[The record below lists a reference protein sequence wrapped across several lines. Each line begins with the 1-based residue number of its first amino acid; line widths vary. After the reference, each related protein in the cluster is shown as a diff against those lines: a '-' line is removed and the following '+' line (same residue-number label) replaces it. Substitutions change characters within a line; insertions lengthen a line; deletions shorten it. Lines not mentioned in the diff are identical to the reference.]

1 MKSFQ
6 SKAGG
11 IGHRRDGEGEVTS
24 EPAPGGPLLQANGGR
39 TLPAADEQRQLRVLL
54 VDGQDL
60 IHWGFKMLLA
70 AESWVDRF
78 VAAHNSAQAL
88 ELARRYQPHVAVIDL
103 QLAGESGAELC
114 ENIRTASRSTRVLL
128 MSGVSRVSAHS
139 ARAIGAS
146 GFVPKAWG
154 ARDIA
159 GAARMVGLGMTVF
172 APEAEQAA
180 SLLTE
185 REREVLEMIASGSTN
200 REIAQ
205 QLFLSPHTVKD
216 HTSALYRKMK
226 ARNRAEAILRAQR
239 LGLLT

>member
-1 MKSFQ
+1 VTGEAP
-6 SKAGG
+6 AGS
-11 IGHRRDGEGEVTS
+11 T
-24 EPAPGGPLLQANGGR
+24 LLHVNGGR
-39 TLPAADEQRQLRVLL
+39 SLPAADEQRRLRVLL

-70 AESWVDRF
+70 AESWVERF

-114 ENIRTASRSTRVLL
+114 ERIRDGAPGTRVLL
-128 MSGVSRVSAHS
+128 MSSVDRVSAHS
-139 ARAIGAS
+139 AKAVGAS
-146 GFVPKAWG
+146 GFVPKGWG

-172 APEAEQAA
+172 APEADQPP
-180 SLLTE
+180 SLLTD
-185 REREVLEMIASGSTN
+185 REREVLEMIAAGSTN
-200 REIAQ
+200 REIAES
-205 QLFLSPHTVKD
+205 LYLSPHTVKD

>member
-1 MKSFQ
+1 MVTET
-6 SKAGG
+6 AHGG
-11 IGHRRDGEGEVTS
+11 T
-24 EPAPGGPLLQANGGR
+24 GGALLAINGGKP
-39 TLPAADEQRQLRVLL
+39 LPPADEQRQLRVLL

-70 AESWVDRF
+70 AEPWVDRF

-114 ENIRTASRSTRVLL
+114 EKMRDASPATRVLL
-128 MSGVSRVSAHS
+128 MSGVDRVSAHS

-172 APEAEQAA
+172 APEADQPP

-185 REREVLEMIASGSTN
+185 REREVLEMIAAGSTN
-200 REIAQ
+200 REIAE
-205 QLFLSPHTVKD
+205 QLYLSPHTVKD

-239 LGLLT
+239 LGLLA

>member
-1 MKSFQ
+1 
-6 SKAGG
+6 
-11 IGHRRDGEGEVTS
+11 VTGDAVS
-24 EPAPGGPLLQANGGR
+24 EAASALLMINGGKP
-39 TLPAADEQRQLRVLL
+39 LPPADEQRRLRVLL

-60 IHWGFKMLLA
+60 IHWGFKMLLS
-70 AESWVDRF
+70 AETWVERF

-103 QLAGESGAELC
+103 QLSGESGAELC
-114 ENIRTASRSTRVLL
+114 EQIRETSPATRVLL
-128 MSGVSRVSAHS
+128 MSAVDRVSAHS
-139 ARAIGAS
+139 ARAIGAA
-146 GFVPKAWG
+146 GFVPKGWG

-172 APEAEQAA
+172 APESEQPP

-185 REREVLEMIASGSTN
+185 REREVLEMIAVGATN
-200 REIAQ
+200 REIADR
-205 QLFLSPHTVKD
+205 LFLSPHTVKD

>member
-1 MKSFQ
+1 LYEKLHPLRR
-6 SKAGG
+6 GV
-11 IGHRRDGEGEVTS
+11 GHVSGRIVTGEGAAGST
-24 EPAPGGPLLQANGGR
+24 LLHVNGGR
-39 TLPAADEQRQLRVLL
+39 SLPAADEQRRLRVLL

-70 AESWVDRF
+70 AESWVERF

-114 ENIRTASRSTRVLL
+114 ERIRDDAPGTRVLL
-128 MSGVSRVSAHS
+128 MSSVDRVSAHS
-139 ARAIGAS
+139 AKAVGAS
-146 GFVPKAWG
+146 GFVPKGWG

-172 APEAEQAA
+172 APEADQPP

-185 REREVLEMIASGSTN
+185 REREVLEMIAAGSTN
-200 REIAQ
+200 REIAES
-205 QLFLSPHTVKD
+205 LYLSPHTVKD

-239 LGLLT
+239 LGILG